1 MSVQARPSVRCRKLL
16 LELSRYLD
24 GELTP
29 ARRLAVERHI
39 AACECCGTMTAR
51 LRTTV
56 AACRA
61 EGGRR
66 PPRAVLSRAAD
77 RIRATRYPQAE
88 AFAAQSVLEPPSEE
102 HMLAA
107 YSQVELR

>member
-1 MSVQARPSVRCRKLL
+1 MTLRDRRSARCRKLL

-29 ARRLAVERHI
+29 ARRLTVERHI

-66 PPRAVLSRAAD
+66 PPRDVRSRAAD
-77 RIRATRYPQAE
+77 RIRTLIA
-88 AFAAQSVLEPPSEE
+88 
-102 HMLAA
+102 
-107 YSQVELR
+107 